1 MLSDGVDRSSCKKAL
16 DLYCYVIRVTAKS
29 AENIFNYLGN
39 ENCYTANLDILLKSS
54 TTKEDRK
61 VAKTLLLLKKIYPN
75 TLILLYKP
83 VVQAVMR
90 LGLRK
95 KFCDENVLVML
106 GGIT

>member
-1 MLSDGVDRSSCKKAL
+1 MLSDGADS
-16 DLYCYVIRVTAKS
+16 CYVIRVIAKS
-29 AENIFNYLGN
+29 AEDIFNYLGN

-54 TTKEDRK
+54 ATKEDRK

-75 TLILLYKP
+75 TLILSYKL
-83 VVQAVMR
+83 VVQAVTQ

-106 GGIT
+106 EGIT